1 MDNIEKLSDLPRPQM
16 TAFCV
21 AIVKNASID
30 MLRQLQKSVHI
41 DYWDNI
47 SDEDT
52 DDIEDECI
60 HDADVHRLT
69 VIIDQLEPD
78 ERHFIYLRYTLEMGY
93 REIGELLNISED
105 AAKNVGS
112 GSSRSS
118 KNCMRK
124 GDDMDMNWQTMLHEA
139 ANASFEKDIE
149 VRSAADNDAYS
160 CVDLPKAKIRE
171 LSEKILHLPHQ
182 GIVLLFSRYC
192 FRLSPQETEKF
203 QMKNAKGRFHFYR
216 ELLSLSMGLSSEQV
230 ISEDSL
236 NQACKIAMKDYLRME
251 LKKDPDVN
259 NVGKN
264 RTSIAFKRFSKAVA
278 VATIT
283 ITLLFSTAMVV
294 NAQFREKVIAWVVE
308 TFEKYSSFEV
318 QRDGENTQADL
329 QDYHLPIFLMDRN

>member
-1 MDNIEKLSDLPRPQM
+1 MK
-16 TAFCV
+16 
-21 AIVKNASID
+21 
-30 MLRQLQKSVHI
+30 
-41 DYWDNI
+41 
-47 SDEDT
+47 
-52 DDIEDECI
+52 
-60 HDADVHRLT
+60 
-69 VIIDQLEPD
+69 
-78 ERHFIYLRYTLEMGY
+78 
-93 REIGELLNISED
+93 
-105 AAKNVGS
+105 
-112 GSSRSS
+112 
-118 KNCMRK
+118 K
-124 GDDMDMNWQTMLHEA
+124 GDDMDMKWQAMLHEA
-139 ANASFEKDIE
+139 ANASFEKNIE
-149 VRSAADNDAYS
+149 VRAAVDNDDYA
-160 CVDLPKAKIRE
+160 CIDLPKAKIRG
-171 LSEKILHLPHQ
+171 LSEKILYLPHQ

-192 FRLSPQETEKF
+192 FRLSPKETEKFF

-329 QDYHLPIFLMDRN
+329 QDYHPTYLPDGSELMDTVEQSEMMVYEFSINNAGSFEILLSTSDAKVYLNTENAKITPIDQSEIVGYYFKKGDLNYVCCERDGYFIATYGSIDVDELIKIVAGITKK